1 MKIFYSAEMVV
12 DANSYSKSPLKP
24 KPFVEQALV
33 SFGSRVEVVRPT
45 PVTREQLY
53 QAHSQ
58 SYVDGVLDLK
68 AVNGFGNKK
77 ADVAKSLLWTSGS
90 VLSAA
95 YAALNAG
102 IACSPTSGFHH
113 AAYESGGGFCTFN
126 GLMVTAIELFTKRNI
141 RVAIL
146 DFDQHYG
153 DGTDD
158 ILSTLGY
165 QDKIVHYTSGGDRE
179 GTALGWE
186 VYKRTRLKGLLY
198 TVSKGTDLVIYQAGA
213 DCHVDDP
220 LGGWLTTEQMKER
233 DDLIIGF
240 LRKRGIPVVW
250 NLAGGYQADLQKV
263 IQLHMNTL
271 IASLNALDG
280 KLVDPE
286 WLSSNDG

>member
-24 KPFVEQALV
+24 KPFVEQALIN
-33 SFGSRVEVVRPT
+33 FGNRVEVVRPT

-53 QAHSQ
+53 QAHSK

-77 ADVAKSLLWTSGS
+77 SEVAKSLLWTSGS

-95 YAALNAG
+95 YEALNAG

-113 AAYESGGGFCTFN
+113 AAYKSGGGFCTFN

-141 RVAIL
+141 RVAIV

-165 QDKIVHYTSGGDRE
+165 LDKIMHYTSGGDRE
-179 GTALGWE
+179 GIALGWD
-186 VYKRTRLKGLLY
+186 VYKRTRLKELLY

-233 DDLIIGF
+233 DDLIIGA
-240 LRKRGIPVVW
+240 LRNRGIPVVW

-271 IASLNALDG
+271 IASLNAVDG
-280 KLVDPE
+280 KLVDPD
-286 WLSSNDG
+286 WLSSTDG